1 VTTTPQEVAERAL
14 EATSGAD
21 GCVAIV
27 DESDSVHLRWASN
40 SPIGNGAERSRRL
53 TVVALA
59 GGAVGVASHV
69 GPLLDG
75 DAVRD
80 VATAAER
87 SARAAV
93 ADGSQPLVE
102 ADATVE
108 WADPPCDVEVGVLGR
123 VTSALHTAA
132 ARTRRRRLLLHAY
145 AEQRA
150 RTTYLASS
158 SGLRLRHVQPTGVVD
173 LVVAAPDRSA
183 WRGVTARRISEVDIG
198 ALAEKLERQVAAPA
212 RRVEVEPGRY
222 EVLLAPSCVADLMV
236 RLYRAAGARE
246 ALSGQSPFSRAS
258 GETRI
263 GERITREPLTL
274 RSDPGAPGLEC
285 APFVVARASNG
296 RVSALDNGLPL
307 APTEWIA
314 DGVLNALVQT
324 RETAT
329 TTKQPCTAE
338 IDNLVLEGGPD
349 TRSLDEMIRT
359 TDRALLV
366 TSLWYVRDVDPR
378 RLLVTGL
385 TRDGVHLVEHGE
397 VTAAA
402 ADVRFNE
409 SPLEL
414 LDRVTEV
421 GRTEPALPREWGDYF
436 TRVAMPPLRLDG
448 FGVAPASV

>member
-1 VTTTPQEVAERAL
+1 MTTPQQVAERAL
-14 EATSGAD
+14 EAASGAD

-27 DESDSVHLRWASN
+27 DENESVHLRWAGN
-40 SPIGNGAERSRRL
+40 SPVGNGAERSRRL

-69 GPLLDG
+69 GPLLDAA
-75 DAVRD
+75 AVRD
-80 VATAAER
+80 VATAAEC
-87 SARAAV
+87 SARASA
-93 ADGSQPLVE
+93 ADGAHPLVE
-102 ADATVE
+102 ADAAAE
-108 WADPPCDVEVGVLGR
+108 WTDPPCDVEVGVLGR
-123 VTSALHTAA
+123 VTSALHAA
-132 ARTRRRRLLLHAY
+132 SARTRRRRLLLHAY
-145 AEQRA
+145 AEQRV

-158 SGLRLRHVQPTGVVD
+158 SGLRLRHAQPTGVVD

-183 WRGVTARRISEVDIG
+183 WRGVTTARIAEVDVG
-198 ALAEKLERQVAAPA
+198 ALAEKLERRVASPA
-212 RRVEVEPGRY
+212 RHVEVEPGRY

-236 RLYRAAGARE
+236 RLYRAAGARD
-246 ALSGQSPFSRAS
+246 ALSGQGPFAGAS
-258 GETRI
+258 GDTRI
-263 GERITREPLTL
+263 GERISRERLTL

-285 APFVVARASNG
+285 APFVVARASDG
-296 RVSALDNGLPL
+296 RLSALDNGLPL

-314 DGVLNALVQT
+314 DGVLTALVQT

-338 IDNLVLEGGPD
+338 VDNLVLDGGPGA
-349 TRSLDEMIRT
+349 RSLDEMIDA

-385 TRDGVHLVEHGE
+385 TRDGVYLVERGE

-402 ADVRFNE
+402 PDFRFNE

-436 TRVAMPPLRLDG
+436 TRVAMPPLRVEG
-448 FGVAPASV
+448 FGISPASV